1 MGEAAM
7 KKTIP
12 DTLTVIDNRKS
23 VRYFTGE
30 SVPPEQIDLLLKAAI
45 SVLMWN
51 QPCKGIQN

>member
-1 MGEAAM
+1 M